1 MTLMFVD
8 VVESM
13 RLVETDELGNAWRI
27 GQLLDAL
34 ADLATSQFAARVL
47 ERRGDALLLSWP
59 GHERR
64 AAACALQMSA
74 LADLVANTGAN
85 SANDE
90 PIVLRY
96 GLHCG
101 KVFSDGQRVFGNDV
115 NLAARVAALAAPGQ
129 VLMSQTMRDLV
140 SPGIDGELVD
150 LGDCWVKHAASPV
163 RVFRWRSV
171 EPHIPAHA
179 LPEATPP
186 CPCIAVLPFRMRSLA
201 DPGERATV
209 VDLVGENIVHALSST
224 DQLEVVSWFSTRQIH
239 PEEVDLAVIARRL
252 GAGWL
257 VTGSCTI
264 QAGKLLIAIEL
275 HDTQSHAVAWTARV
289 PTALPDLMLA
299 RPEFTAEVAQ
309 GLVQRVCEG
318 EARRLARHALP
329 NLASHSILTGAIG
342 LMHRSA
348 RDSFM
353 KSREALEYLL
363 ERHPRMHAV
372 RPWLAQWYVLRHT
385 RGFGNEPRADA
396 ARAIEQTHRALDA
409 LPDDARA
416 MALLGFAHFHLLD
429 DQASAERYLDRS
441 VQLNPNDPMAL
452 IFTAA
457 VKSAC
462 DDPGDGLRLSA
473 NALRIAPMDPLRDYM
488 RGIAAGC
495 ALSSGD
501 LALASRLA
509 QASVRENAAHPY
521 GWRVL
526 LFAAA
531 LQGDITTARHAHQQ
545 LMQLGVHLT
554 LHSYRLRS
562 KLRPQDLDMAMR
574 ALRVIGVP
582 RY

>member
-1 MTLMFVD
+1 V
-8 VVESM
+8 
-13 RLVETDELGNAWRI
+13 RLVECDELGNAWRI

-34 ADLATSQFAARVL
+34 AHLASSQFDARVL
-47 ERRGDALLLSWP
+47 ERRGDGLLLSWP

-64 AAACALQMSA
+64 AAVCALQMSA
-74 LADLVANTGAN
+74 LADLLGRPGTDAAH
-85 SANDE
+85 AE
-90 PIVLRY
+90 PILLRF

-101 KVFSDGQRVFGNDV
+101 NVLSDGQRVYGSDV

-129 VLMSQTMRDLV
+129 VLMSQALRDLV
-140 SPGIDGELVD
+140 NPGIDGDLVD
-150 LGDCWVKHAASPV
+150 LGDCWVKHAAAPV
-163 RVFRWRSV
+163 RVFRWQPADVR
-171 EPHIPAHA
+171 PQAHA
-179 LPEATPP
+179 LPDAPLP
-186 CPCIAVLPFRMRSLA
+186 CPCIAVLPFRMLALA
-201 DPGERATV
+201 DPVERSTV
-209 VDLVGENIVHALSST
+209 ADLVGENIVHALSST
-224 DQLEVVSWFSTRQIH
+224 DQLAVVSWFSTRMVDPQA
-239 PEEVDLAVIARRL
+239 VDLADIAQRL
-252 GAGWL
+252 GAGWI
-257 VTGSCTI
+257 VSGSCTGR
-264 QAGKLLIAIEL
+264 AGQLVVAIEL
-275 HDTQSHAVAWTARV
+275 HDAHSRAVAWTARV
-289 PTALPDLMLA
+289 PTTLADLMAAEPDFA
-299 RPEFTAEVAQ
+299 REVAQ

-385 RGFGNEPRADA
+385 RGFGGDARADA
-396 ARAIEQTHRALDA
+396 ARAIEQTRRALDA

-416 MALLGFAHFHLLD
+416 LALLGFAHFHLLD
-429 DQASAERYLDRS
+429 DLDSAEQHLDRS
-441 VQLNPNDPMAL
+441 VQLNPNDPLAL

-457 VKSAC
+457 VKSAR

-495 ALSSGD
+495 ALSCGD
-501 LALASRLA
+501 LALAGRLA

-526 LFAAA
+526 LFASA
-531 LQGDITTARHAHQQ
+531 LQGDMATAHQAHQQ
-545 LMQLGVHLT
+545 LLQLGVQLT
-554 LHSYRLRS
+554 LRTYQARS
-562 KLRPQDLDMAMR
+562 KLRTHDLDMALR
-574 ALRVIGVP
+574 ALRAVGVP
-582 RY
+582 EH